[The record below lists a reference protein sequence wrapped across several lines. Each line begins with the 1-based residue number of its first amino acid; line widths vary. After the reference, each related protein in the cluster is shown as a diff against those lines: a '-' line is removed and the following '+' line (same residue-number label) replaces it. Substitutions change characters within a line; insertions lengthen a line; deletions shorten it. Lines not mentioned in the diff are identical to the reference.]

1 MYQTDWLLRQIEQ
14 MGDVL
19 RRLLAALRE
28 HRPADAIQ
36 LSREAVGEL
45 LDTDPD
51 LIDSLSDAGL
61 LALLSAGGS
70 LDTFRA
76 HMLAELLVARADA
89 FVMQSS
95 AEGAARDRARAR
107 ALLVATLPLVAD
119 EQLERT
125 HELLEWFGEQAG

>member
-19 RRLLAALRE
+19 RRLIAALRE
-28 HRPADAIQ
+28 HRPEDAVQ

-51 LIDSLSDAGL
+51 LIDSLSADGL
-61 LALLSAGGS
+61 LALLSAGGA

-76 HMLAELLVARADA
+76 HMLAELMVARADA
-89 FVMQSS
+89 FEMQGA
-95 AEGAARDRARAR
+95 AEGAAHDRDRAR

-119 EQLERT
+119 EQLERV
-125 HELLEWFGEQAG
+125 HELLEWLGERA